1 MLLTPD
7 TKLTARDI
15 EHFLLAA
22 SFGRVGQE
30 HHYASKWAKS
40 ATLTTLT
47 DEATG
52 HICGLAATYMNRPT
66 HDYAYLTYIAVL
78 PANRGGA
85 RQTPVTQCVTASCR
99 TSLQASA
106 PRGGKDKRRGP
117 APLPQLR
124 LHRHGRD
131 RHILLYGAHTAIT
144 TREESARAVSRPAS
158 TCRLPQPC
166 RAVCRYLRKEAD
178 NA

>member
-78 PANRGGA
+78 PANRGGQGKRLLLSVLQQA
-85 RQTPVTQCVTASCR
+85 AGLHFKRLRLEVAKTNAVALHLYRSCGFTVTAETDTSYYMER
-99 TSLQASA
+99 T
-106 PRGGKDKRRGP
+106 
-117 APLPQLR
+117 LP
-124 LHRHGRD
+124 
-131 RHILLYGAHTAIT
+131 
-144 TREESARAVSRPAS
+144 
-158 TCRLPQPC
+158 
-166 RAVCRYLRKEAD
+166 
-178 NA
+178 